1 MKECLR
7 YFHSKWITLLNF
19 CYILYQQI
27 NKRTLI
33 CFETILAKALCLD
46 LALALTYS
54 GTGDNY
60 TMSSVP
66 LHLIAFVFHAFI
78 LQQLDNDYK
87 GTISA
92 HINEHLNRFKGG
104 NMHNLH
110 QEALEFCNLSPAAKA
125 AQATK
130 AEHQPTATPQLPA
143 DANNLGD
150 ARKQIWS

>member
-27 NKRTLI
+27 NKRTLT
-33 CFETILAKALCLD
+33 CFKTILAKALRLD

-54 GTGDNY
+54 GTGNNY

-78 LQQLDNDYK
+78 LQQLDNDHK

-92 HINEHLNRFKGG
+92 HINEHLNYFKGG

-110 QEALEFCNLSPAAKA
+110 
-125 AQATK
+125 
-130 AEHQPTATPQLPA
+130 
-143 DANNLGD
+143 
-150 ARKQIWS
+150 